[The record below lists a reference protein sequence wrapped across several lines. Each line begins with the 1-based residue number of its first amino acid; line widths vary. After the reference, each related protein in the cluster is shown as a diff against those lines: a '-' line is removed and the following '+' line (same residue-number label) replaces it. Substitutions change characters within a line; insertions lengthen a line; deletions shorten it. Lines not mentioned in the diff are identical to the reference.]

1 MRDWSGY
8 GRVALSSIV
17 CCSAAFGYAQ
27 TTVNNTVNNNT
38 TTIIVQKQQNVI
50 VHSAVPATRTP
61 PPPREPPP
69 PNFPFQPRE
78 LLPYMSPRCAQL
90 YEAELTGFT
99 RRTGVSAA
107 VGVRNELQSNC
118 PDAVSDARKSLH
130 QDKLGKYNAA
140 QDQKIAARNSAQ
152 QDKMTK
158 EQCSELL
165 RILAN
170 KRKRIDSMTE
180 GEKADHAHS
189 EENYAGR
196 CKGT

>member
-1 MRDWSGY
+1 MRDWAGHA
-8 GRVALSSIV
+8 RLALSSII
-17 CCSAAFGYAQ
+17 CCSAALGYAQ

-38 TTIIVQKQQNVI
+38 TIIVQKQQTVI
-50 VHSAVPATRTP
+50 VRSAVPAPRT

-99 RRTGVSAA
+99 RRTGTSAA
-107 VGVRNELQSNC
+107 VGVRNEFQSNC
-118 PDAVSDARKSLH
+118 PDAVSEARKSLY

-152 QDKMTK
+152 QDKMTR

-170 KRKRIDSMTE
+170 KRKRIDSMSD
-180 GEKADHAHS
+180 GEKADHARS
-189 EENYAGR
+189 EENYAAR
-196 CKGT
+196 CKSV